1 MVEVAKIGFQYCIY
15 INIKLESILHK
26 NQCNSKSKKTP
37 LTPSFT
43 SGIQHYHT
51 NIRKARSPPP
61 HISKTATFSHTF
73 QTVQRHKHNHQ
84 LPKTDKPNINSRAN
98 IGFYCMWEKGGVER
112 FRSFFRQTLSPWIHC
127 MCVCVCVCGWCVP
140 QELKATNE
148 TLKTLQKQLER
159 ALHGQTLQ
167 QLGPGTS
174 TVTAILETKDARIAN
189 LEREVAL
196 LEAELPARP
205 SSSPLP
211 SDPLL
216 LYSKIDPSF
225 KRQVSF
231 LFDNVQV
238 KKDGQM
244 NIIM

>member
-1 MVEVAKIGFQYCIY
+1 MV
-15 INIKLESILHK
+15 
-26 NQCNSKSKKTP
+26 
-37 LTPSFT
+37 
-43 SGIQHYHT
+43 
-51 NIRKARSPPP
+51 
-61 HISKTATFSHTF
+61 
-73 QTVQRHKHNHQ
+73 
-84 LPKTDKPNINSRAN
+84 
-98 IGFYCMWEKGGVER
+98 
-112 FRSFFRQTLSPWIHC
+112 
-127 MCVCVCVCGWCVP
+127 

-196 LEAELPARP
+196 LEAELPTRP

-211 SDPLL
+211 ADPLL
-216 LYSKIDPSF
+216 FYSKHDPSF

-231 LFDNVQV
+231 LIDNVQV

-244 NIIM
+244 NFIM